1 VCFQFRRD
9 ATIRRRRCIL
19 MHLDAPWRPSFPAW
33 SAQKVVKNMPISRCF
48 KMFQDVSRTLWSK
61 TWDKCIETS
70 LVRPRP
76 VCCAVPG
83 LPVAAM
89 DQKRLCEDLRCDM
102 MCSCFFRFL
111 QHPSAVHAFAYQPWP
126 VDWWHIVEFLNWWKR
141 ETTNILESS
150 WVYNVPISS
159 YFILFH
165 PISSYFIL
173 FHPISSIQWFHFV
186 RISCAAQASW
196 WREWTCSPREE
207 ARAEKKSCGF
217 VTQSETKIC
226 VGLHTLNMLMLMHPH
241 ELRNSL
247 WMRFFPSKF
256 TGIKKRV

>member
-1 VCFQFRRD
+1 
-9 ATIRRRRCIL
+9 
-19 MHLDAPWRPSFPAW
+19 
-33 SAQKVVKNMPISRCF
+33 
-48 KMFQDVSRTLWSK
+48 MFQDVSRTLWSK

-159 YFILFH
+159 YFIH
-165 PISSYFIL
+165 SVISFCEDKLRCPSVMMEGVDL
-173 FHPISSIQWFHFV
+173 QPAWG
-186 RISCAAQASW
+186 
-196 WREWTCSPREE
+196 SPSR
-207 ARAEKKSCGF
+207 KKSR
-217 VTQSETKIC
+217 VA
-226 VGLHTLNMLMLMHPH
+226 
-241 ELRNSL
+241 L
-247 WMRFFPSKF
+247 WHNLKQRSA
-256 TGIKKRV
+256 